1 MEVTRDSLYHRYKE
15 METEELIE
23 LSTRNTLTEVASQ
36 VLKQVLT
43 ERNVT
48 EDTILDIKEEIKQA
62 EGEILPLASLG
73 DRFIAQ
79 ILDGIVAFVLL
90 IIPIAVF
97 GGSSGFGGMVAL
109 VVYILYLLLQDA
121 LPNGQSIGKRFTKIA
136 VINKTSKKPCS
147 IFRSINRNAFL
158 VFLGVIDI
166 LFLGSRYRQRLG
178 DIVADTIVVRTEG
191 VVSESQ
197 NT

>member
-1 MEVTRDSLYHRYKE
+1 VEVTIDSLYQRYKE
-15 METEELIE
+15 MEIEELIE
-23 LSTRNTLTEVASQ
+23 LSTRNTLTEEASQ
-36 VLKQVLT
+36 VLEQVLS

-48 EDTILDIKEEIKQA
+48 EDTILELKEEIKQA
-62 EGEILPLASLG
+62 EGEIFPLASLG

-79 ILDGIVAFVLL
+79 ILDGIVAFVIL

-97 GGSSGFGGMVAL
+97 GGSSDFGGMAAL
-109 VVYILYLLLQDA
+109 VAYILYLLLQDA

-158 VFLGVIDI
+158 VFLGFIDI
-166 LFLGSRYRQRLG
+166 LFLGTRYRQRLG
-178 DIVADTIVVRTEG
+178 DMVADTIVVRMDG
-191 VVSESQ
+191 VVSESR